1 MKIKRLE
8 IKGFKSIEHLV
19 LDDVPSLM
27 VLAGSN
33 GAGKSNVV
41 DALRFFSMAISQTVG
56 EAAEA
61 FGGFRNICCWRLPEN
76 KQNQMS
82 FRIDV
87 CDSQNVDFYYELDV
101 LHENEQFQII
111 HEILVNE
118 TQQETILNR
127 QPENLPVQYKEEKIY
142 PKPNHQAAIAGL
154 LVAGLLGGLL
164 YHALSDDDDKNAGS
178 AIASSAGGAL
188 LGGLAGAMI
197 DDSRNNQATII
208 QTPVKFQQDLT
219 LFKTLFTQS
228 EFYQFI
234 SNIQVF
240 RIEPRLA
247 KQNHYGLMDNKNL
260 AMDGSNIADFL
271 QKYENNAE
279 FRTELLEW
287 LEMIVPSL
295 EMVQSEKRGL
305 DNSTYLK
312 FKENSCEK
320 AFPAGLISDGTIYTL
335 CILTAILSRS
345 PQHGI
350 TIIEEPERGIH
361 PQAIGEL
368 IALMREKAQDKH
380 NIILTTHSEAVVRN
394 LELAEL
400 YLVRK
405 KDGQTLIKDVKNSK
419 VDKNKIPLDTAWLS
433 NLFGGGLPW

>member
-41 DALRFFSMAISQTVG
+41 DALRFFSMSISQTVG

-76 KQNQMS
+76 KQNQMY

-87 CDSQNVDFYYELDV
+87 CDSQGVDFYYELDV
-101 LHENEQFQII
+101 LYEDEQFQII
-111 HEILVNE
+111 HEILVNKA
-118 TQQETILNR
+118 TQKNILIR
-127 QPENLPVQYKEEKIY
+127 QPENLPVQYKAEKIY
-142 PKPNHQAAIAGL
+142 SQSKNEAKIAGL
-154 LVAGLLGGLL
+154 LLGGLL
-164 YHALSDDDDKNAGS
+164 AGALTDDTNKTTGNMV
-178 AIASSAGGAL
+178 IGGL
-188 LGGLAGAMI
+188 LGGLAGVMI
-197 DDSRNNQATII
+197 DNSQNNQVTTI
-208 QTPVKFQQDLT
+208 QTPIKFQQDLT
-219 LFKTLFTQS
+219 LFKTLFSHS

-271 QKYENNAE
+271 QKYENNDE

-287 LEMIVPSL
+287 LEMIIPSL
-295 EMVQSEKRGL
+295 EKIQSEKRGL

-320 AFPAGLISDGTIYTL
+320 PFPAGLISDGTIYTL

-394 LELAEL
+394 LELDEL

-405 KDGQTLIKDVKNSK
+405 KDGKTLIKDVKNSK

>member
-8 IKGFKSIEHLV
+8 IKGFKSIEHLI

-41 DALRFFSMAISQTVG
+41 DALRFFSIAISQTVG

-87 CDSQNVDFYYELDV
+87 CDSQNIDFYYEIDFIYA
-101 LHENEQFQII
+101 NEQFQII
-111 HEILVNE
+111 HEILVNKA
-118 TQQETILNR
+118 TQKNILTR
-127 QPENLPVQYKEEKIY
+127 QPENLPIQYKEERVYSQSGNGAK
-142 PKPNHQAAIAGL
+142 IAGL
-154 LVAGLLGGLL
+154 LLGGLL
-164 YHALSDDDDKNAGS
+164 AGALTADEKQTTGNM
-178 AIASSAGGAL
+178 IVGGL

-197 DDSRNNQATII
+197 DNSQNNQVATV
-208 QTPVKFQQDLT
+208 QTPMQFQQDLT
-219 LFKTLFTQS
+219 LFKTLFSHS

-295 EMVQSEKRGL
+295 EKVQSEKRGL

-320 AFPAGLISDGTIYTL
+320 PFPAGLISDGTIYTL

-394 LELAEL
+394 LELEEL

-419 VDKNKIPLDTAWLS
+419 VDKNKIPLDSAWLS

>member
-33 GAGKSNVV
+33 GTGKSNVV

-56 EAAEA
+56 EAANY
-61 FGGFRNICCWRLPEN
+61 FGGWKNIFSWKYESEKPNELFF
-76 KQNQMS
+76 K
-82 FRIDV
+82 IDV
-87 CDSQNVDFYYELDV
+87 IDSLEKEFSYEL
-101 LHENEQFQII
+101 NIKSTSKKSMI
-111 HEILVNE
+111 TYEILKNISNNE
-118 TQQETILNR
+118 IIFDR
-127 QPENLPVQYKEEKIY
+127 KPKPEKI
-142 PKPNHQAAIAGL
+142 KSNDEITTNT
-154 LVAGLLGGLL
+154 VAGLLIGGLL
-164 YHALSDDDDKNAGS
+164 GALFSSDEKKGEGLAT
-178 AIASSAGGAL
+178 GAL
-188 LGGLAGAMI
+188 LGGLTGISSGYAEEETGFK
-197 DDSRNNQATII
+197 N
-208 QTPVKFQQDLT
+208 DLT
-219 LFKTLFTQS
+219 LFKTLFSQS

-234 SNIQVF
+234 SNLKIF
-240 RIEPRLA
+240 RIDPILA
-247 KQNHYGLMDNKNL
+247 KKSPSFDDETLHENGD
-260 AMDGSNIADFL
+260 NIAMFL
-271 QKYENNAE
+271 RAIDIELVWELGDDDNNTHKPYTQ
-279 FRTELLEW
+279 FQTELMEW
-287 LEMIVPSL
+287 LEMIIPELQDIRVEDNYL
-295 EMVQSEKRGL
+295 N
-305 DNSTYLK
+305 NSTLIH

-320 AFPAGLISDGTIYTL
+320 PFPAGLISDGTIYTL

-394 LELAEL
+394 LELEEL

-405 KDGQTLIKDVKNSK
+405 KDGKTLIKDVKNSK